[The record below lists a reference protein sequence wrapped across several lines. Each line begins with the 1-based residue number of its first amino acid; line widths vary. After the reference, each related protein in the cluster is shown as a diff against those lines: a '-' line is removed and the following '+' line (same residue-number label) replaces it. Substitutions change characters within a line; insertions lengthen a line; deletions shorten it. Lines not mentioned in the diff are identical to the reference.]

1 MSSVDPGETG
11 VTDIPANSHA
21 GIAAAVE
28 RARAL
33 RNSDPTQ
40 GIRIAEGALAAA
52 QRLASIHPDD
62 LPAQRLLADAL
73 AALGHCER
81 MSSSL
86 ADAAQHSSAAVSVYE
101 AIGEQR
107 GEAMARTQWGIA
119 LVQMGDLTGGLAQLE
134 RSRDISVA
142 LGDRRSESDALIDIG
157 VVHNMLGD
165 DASAIAF
172 YQQALPIYEQA
183 NDTYHVAT
191 CLNNMAYAHVCWGRR
206 ELDGGRADS
215 ASPHFSQASLLAAR
229 ALPLARVC
237 DHVDFVATC
246 LNTLSLARRHSGD
259 LDGCMAAL
267 REQLAISEQIVG
279 HRVRAVCRATI
290 ADALLQ
296 RNNDGDASE
305 ALHLLTEADEICAAH
320 QLRESHP
327 PIVESL
333 ALALERSGDM
343 AAALAAHRRFHSLQM
358 QINSETAE
366 REARALESRLR
377 LVRTEADLDSARL
390 REQELATLN
399 AQLNAKQAELER
411 LAHIDPL
418 TGLANRRAWL
428 QELAS
433 EWAAGQQGL
442 YLLLLD
448 IDHFKS
454 INDSWGH
461 AVGDAV
467 LQRVARCVV
476 GSIGEPRATG
486 RFGGEE
492 FVAWCRVDSRE
503 TMAALAARTLQAIRQ
518 SNWDEIGVGLRVTA
532 SLGWTAATRHASVDA
547 ALSEADR
554 RMYDAKHAGRDQAMG

>member
-1 MSSVDPGETG
+1 MSSVDPVKSATPSA
-11 VTDIPANSHA
+11 TNIT
-21 GIAAAVE
+21 AAIE
-28 RARAL
+28 RARSL
-33 RNSDPTQ
+33 RNSDPAQ
-40 GIRIAEGALAAA
+40 GIRIASGALADA
-52 QRLASIHPDD
+52 QRLAWLCPDD
-62 LPAQRLLADAL
+62 LPTQRLLADTL

-86 ADAAQHSSAAVSVYE
+86 ADATQHSSTAVGIYE
-101 AIGEQR
+101 AIGEQG

-119 LVQMGDLTGGLAQLE
+119 LVQMGDLAGGLAQLE
-134 RSRDISVA
+134 RSRDLSVA
-142 LGDRRSESDALIDIG
+142 MGDRRSESDALIDIG
-157 VVHNMLGD
+157 IVHNMLGD

-172 YQQALPIYEQA
+172 YRQALPIYELA
-183 NDTYHVAT
+183 GDIYHTAT

-206 ELDGGRADS
+206 ELDGGREDA
-215 ASPHFSQASLLAAR
+215 AGTHFAQASALVSR
-229 ALPLARVC
+229 ALPLAREC
-237 DHVDFVATC
+237 DHIDFVATC

-267 REQLAISEQIVG
+267 REQLVISEQLVG
-279 HRVRAVCRATI
+279 HRMRAVCRATI

-296 RNNDGDASE
+296 RNGNGDVAE
-305 ALHLLTEADEICAAH
+305 ALQLLTEADVLCTAQ

-333 ALALERSGDM
+333 ALAQERSGDL
-343 AAALAAHRRFHSLQM
+343 AAALATHRRFHSLQM
-358 QINSETAE
+358 QVNSETAE

-411 LAHIDPL
+411 LAHVDAL

-428 QELAS
+428 HGLSA
-433 EWAAGQQGL
+433 EWTRGRDRL

-454 INDSWGH
+454 INDAYGH
-461 AVGDAV
+461 AAGDAV
-467 LQRVARCVV
+467 LQRTAGCVASAIAEY
-476 GSIGEPRATG
+476 GTAG

-492 FVAWCRVDSRE
+492 FVAWCRVDDRDA
-503 TMAALAARTLQAIRQ
+503 MARLVARTLDAIRQ
-518 SNWDEIGVGLRVTA
+518 ANWDEIGAGLQVSA
-532 SLGWTAATRHASVDA
+532 SLGWTAATQHASVDA

-554 RMYDAKHAGRDQAMG
+554 RMYDAKHAGRNQARG

>member
-1 MSSVDPGETG
+1 M
-11 VTDIPANSHA
+11 
-21 GIAAAVE
+21 E

-40 GIRIAEGALAAA
+40 GIRIADGALAAA

-62 LPAQRLLADAL
+62 LPAQPCSPMHWRRWSLRADELIAGRCGTAQFGRGQRLRSDR
-73 AALGHCER
+73 GQR
-81 MSSSL
+81 
-86 ADAAQHSSAAVSVYE
+86 
-101 AIGEQR
+101 R

-206 ELDGGRADS
+206 ELDGGRGTRPARTFRKRPAGRTCTAAGARVRPRRFRRDLPQHLIAGATPLGRS
-215 ASPHFSQASLLAAR
+215 RWLHGGAAR
-229 ALPLARVC
+229 AAC
-237 DHVDFVATC
+237 HF
-246 LNTLSLARRHSGD
+246 
-259 LDGCMAAL
+259 
-267 REQLAISEQIVG
+267 EQIVG
-279 HRVRAVCRATI
+279 HRMRAVCRATI

-296 RNNDGDASE
+296 RNNDGDAGE

-411 LAHIDPL
+411 LAH
-418 TGLANRRAWL
+418 
-428 QELAS
+428 
-433 EWAAGQQGL
+433 
-442 YLLLLD
+442 
-448 IDHFKS
+448 
-454 INDSWGH
+454 
-461 AVGDAV
+461 
-467 LQRVARCVV
+467 
-476 GSIGEPRATG
+476 
-486 RFGGEE
+486 
-492 FVAWCRVDSRE
+492 
-503 TMAALAARTLQAIRQ
+503 M
-518 SNWDEIGVGLRVTA
+518 
-532 SLGWTAATRHASVDA
+532 TR
-547 ALSEADR
+547 
-554 RMYDAKHAGRDQAMG
+554 